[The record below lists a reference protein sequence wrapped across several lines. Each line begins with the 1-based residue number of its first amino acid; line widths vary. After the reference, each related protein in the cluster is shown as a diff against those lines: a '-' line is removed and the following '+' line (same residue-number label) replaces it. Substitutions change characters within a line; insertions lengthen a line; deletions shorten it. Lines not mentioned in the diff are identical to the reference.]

1 MKWIKVNWPRGETG
15 IHDTL
20 KMCSLEGGVGSTP
33 TEATSSDVKADNMVK
48 LAKVGV
54 PGSVAISE
62 HAIQTYGVIE
72 PVWLKDGD
80 VWITHADDP
89 GAVLHF
95 YVHLQNQKFWTL
107 GASEK
112 AYSFI
117 KKLHDNAD

>member
-1 MKWIKVNWPRGETG
+1 
-15 IHDTL
+15 
-20 KMCSLEGGVGSTP
+20 
-33 TEATSSDVKADNMVK
+33 MVK

-80 VWITHADDP
+80 VWITHEGDP
-89 GAVLHF
+89 GAVKHF
-95 YVHLQNQKFWTL
+95 YVHLQNQRYWTL

-112 AYSFI
+112 AYDFI
-117 KKLHDNAD
+117 KKLYDNAD

>member
-1 MKWIKVNWPRGETG
+1 M
-15 IHDTL
+15 
-20 KMCSLEGGVGSTP
+20 GSTP

-80 VWITHADDP
+80 VWITHQGDP

-112 AYSFI
+112 AYDFI